1 MGDLKSIKID
11 SEVKKRLDFQKKRST
26 YSVCIEQ
33 MLDYFEMTGIE
44 PKLGQ
49 TPPAAI
55 INKAISETSA
65 ALYKRMDDVIKI
77 LRNIETTK
85 IDVILHDLEDLKSG
99 EFSNT
104 PEVVENFDQDEIYRL
119 IQLNET
125 LAKNVK
131 DKENIIQKLQGD
143 IVCLKKNAN
152 IQNVIETVEE
162 LLSENNLS
170 IDTKGNLILP
180 REYRRL
186 LIEKNKTISNV
197 Q

>member
-55 INKAISETSA
+55 INKATGETSA

-125 LAKNVK
+125 LAKNAK
-131 DKENIIQKLQGD
+131 DKENVIQKLQGD
-143 IVCLKKNAN
+143 IVYLKKNTN
-152 IQNVIETVEE
+152 IQTIIETVEE

-170 IDTKGNLILP
+170 IDTKGNLVLP
-180 REYRRL
+180 REYRDL
-186 LIEKNKTISNV
+186 LIEKIKTISNV

>member
-55 INKAISETSA
+55 INKAIGETSA

-125 LAKNVK
+125 LAKNAK
-131 DKENIIQKLQGD
+131 DKENVIQKLQGD
-143 IVCLKKNAN
+143 IVYLKKNTN
-152 IQNVIETVEE
+152 IQIIIETVEE

-170 IDTKGNLILP
+170 IDTKGNLVFP
-180 REYRRL
+180 REYRDL
-186 LIEKNKTISNV
+186 LIEKIKTISNV
-197 Q
+197 

>member
-186 LIEKNKTISNV
+186 LIEKIKTISNV